1 MTSPWPEQF
10 DFDADSSEATVE
22 FQPVPTTPR
31 RERRPPR
38 RTARRDA
45 ARALATLAGVARRHV
60 TILRRDVPAVER
72 QRRAVA
78 AGVLAVLLVAL
89 LSTGGKAERAA
100 PPVTSPPA
108 AAEPIAPPPV
118 PAEPAPASFAAG
130 TLLRKG
136 DRGPEVRRLQ
146 EALVALQL
154 TKAKVDGVYGKKTI
168 NAVKKFQ
175 RQAGLKADGVVGPK
189 TAEALNRAVAGLP

>member
-1 MTSPWPEQF
+1 MSSPWPEQF

-22 FQPVPTTPR
+22 IQPVPPR

-38 RTARRDA
+38 RTARRDV
-45 ARALATLAGVARRHV
+45 ARGLAVLAGVARRHV

-89 LSTGGKAERAA
+89 LSTGGKAERVT
-100 PPVTSPPA
+100 PPVTTPPA
-108 AAEPIAPPPV
+108 AAEPLAPPPV
-118 PAEPAPASFAAG
+118 PVEPAAASFATG

-146 EALVALQL
+146 ESLVALQL
-154 TKAKVDGVYGKKTI
+154 TKAKPDGVYGKKTI

-175 RQAGLKADGVVGPK
+175 RQAGLQADGVVGPK